1 MEQYKVLFQIKS
13 LQKIIFK
20 KFLCNNNKY
29 NVNKE
34 FLPTPTQMQIIAY
47 IMAHENEEIYQKDL
61 ENVLKLTRAT
71 VSGVLQTMEKNSLI
85 ERVVDSNDTRGKKII
100 LNKEAEEIFK
110 KNKIK
115 LDKVEKI
122 LKKDIDKDSL
132 ETFFKVI
139 IKMKENAESYDVIT
153 LE

>member
-1 MEQYKVLFQIKS
+1 M
-13 LQKIIFK
+13 
-20 KFLCNNNKY
+20 
-29 NVNKE
+29 
-34 FLPTPTQMQIIAY
+34 
-47 IMAHENEEIYQKDL
+47 
-61 ENVLKLTRAT
+61 
-71 VSGVLQTMEKNSLI
+71 
-85 ERVVDSNDTRGKKII
+85 
-100 LNKEAEEIFK
+100 NKEAEEIFK

-115 LDKVEKI
+115 LDKVEEI

>member
-1 MEQYKVLFQIKS
+1 
-13 LQKIIFK
+13 
-20 KFLCNNNKY
+20 
-29 NVNKE
+29 
-34 FLPTPTQMQIIAY
+34 
-47 IMAHENEEIYQKDL
+47 MAHENEEIYQKNL

-115 LDKVEKI
+115 LDKVEEI

-139 IKMKENAESYDVIT
+139 IKMKENAESYDIIT